1 MVVIH
6 VLQIGSISNRPL
18 PITTALAYPVQ
29 MAKNGVLKP
38 KGQLHITD
46 ILSRGKDSK
55 KGDTRLSR
63 GLTHSGK

>member
-6 VLQIGSISNRPL
+6 MLQIGFIINHLL
-18 PITTALAYPVQ
+18 PITALAYPVQ
-29 MAKNGVLKP
+29 VAKNGVLKP

-46 ILSRGKDSK
+46 ILSRGKKIK
-55 KGDTRLSR
+55 KSGTRLSR